1 MMPAATGQGK
11 TRFGIVLMAFG
22 IILIGANL
30 RAPINAVGPVIT
42 EITEALGLTPVLVGL
57 ITTIPLIAFALLSTF
72 APGVA
77 RRFGL
82 ERVLL
87 YSILV
92 LGVGLFIRSSG
103 SVFFLF
109 LGAAL
114 IGAGIAIG
122 NVLMPAL
129 IKKEFPG
136 KTGLVTGM
144 YLVSMNLTSA
154 LAAGYSTSIGRST
167 RLGWKAS
174 IGIWGLVAIATFL
187 VWLPQVRKK
196 KVGGSDS
203 GIPLET
209 GENMTLPSSV
219 ADSAE
224 TKTEMP
230 EKTASG
236 VPPITQKELPT
247 NPISSG
253 FGATP
258 PPSIWKSK
266 LAWQIALF
274 MGLQSIMFYII
285 AAWFPTVFQS
295 WGMSAD
301 RSGWMFSY
309 FQLGQVPVMFIG
321 PVLAARMK
329 NQVPLIWVMFLLL
342 SVGMAGILSAR
353 TEFVLISMILS
364 GVALGLAFTLAM
376 MFFVLRTKNTSEAAD
391 LSGMSQSAGYLV
403 AACGPPLFGALFS
416 ITDSWTIPLISMA
429 AITVALLFTGLYS
442 AKDRQVF
449 DQG

>member
-1 MMPAATGQGK
+1 MNPTEKPLSAQARQGK
-11 TRFGIVLMAFG
+11 TKFGVALMVLG

-30 RAPINAVGPVIT
+30 RAPINAVGPVIN
-42 EITEALGLTPVLVGL
+42 EITEALRLTPVLVGL
-57 ITTIPLIAFALLSTF
+57 VTTIPLIAFALLSTF

-82 ERVLL
+82 EKVLL

-92 LGVGLFIRSSG
+92 LGAGLFIRSGG
-103 SVFFLF
+103 SVFLLF
-109 LGAAL
+109 FGAAL
-114 IGAGIAIG
+114 IGAGIAFG

-136 KTGLVTGM
+136 HTGLITGI

-167 RLGWKAS
+167 RMGWKAS
-174 IGIWGLVAIATFL
+174 IGIWGLIAVATLLA
-187 VWLPQVRKK
+187 WLPQVRKK
-196 KVGGSDS
+196 RALRNAESLPAADG
-203 GIPLET
+203 ET
-209 GENMTLPSSV
+209 GGNESSDRRQRPSVWGSR
-219 ADSAE
+219 
-224 TKTEMP
+224 
-230 EKTASG
+230 
-236 VPPITQKELPT
+236 
-247 NPISSG
+247 
-253 FGATP
+253 
-258 PPSIWKSK
+258 

-285 AAWFPTVFQS
+285 AAWFPAVFQS

-329 NQVPLIWVMFLLL
+329 NQVPLVWVMFLLL

-353 TEFVLISMILS
+353 TEWVLISMILS

-376 MFFVLRTKNTSEAAD
+376 MFFVLRTQNTSEAAD
-391 LSGMSQSAGYLV
+391 LSGMSQSMGYLV

-416 ITDSWTIPLISMA
+416 LTGGWSVPLLFMA
-429 AITVALLFTGLYS
+429 ATTLALLFTGLYS

-449 DQG
+449 